1 VDSELGPVYTDLSTT
16 STPALFALYR
26 AIMTELS
33 PGTDVFYA
41 VRTSPSTVISVRFG

>member
-1 VDSELGPVYTDLSTT
+1 VDSELGPVDTDLSTT

-26 AIMTELS
+26 AIMTELR